1 METLRKIRSGE
12 SPHLAG
18 WGLALCAVVFA
29 GFAFPAVAQKTNQQ
43 RAQNYW
49 GDKAAAL
56 ANAGDRLEDLDISP
70 VAEDYAELT
79 LRSDLETPFQR
90 DAYML
95 KTAVPISLRA
105 RQTALALKA
114 EHVCLSEAV
123 FYEARSE
130 KTAGQKAVAEV
141 ILNRVRSKH
150 YPDSVCG
157 VVYQGSERRTG
168 CQFSFTCD
176 GSLDEVPSGKAWTRA
191 QDIASLMLSSPV
203 RKITQGATHYHTQ
216 NVQPVWSESLK
227 LTKTI
232 GTHKFY
238 RTRWRERFTPS
249 AALAVAPPS
258 P

>member
-1 METLRKIRSGE
+1 METLRKIRIGE

-18 WGLALCAVVFA
+18 WGLTLCAVIFA
-29 GFAFPAVAQKTNQQ
+29 GFAFPAIAQKTNQQ
-43 RAQNYW
+43 RLQ
-49 GDKAAAL
+49 
-56 ANAGDRLEDLDISP
+56 RDLNISP
-70 VAEDYAELT
+70 LAEDYAELA
-79 LRSDLETPFQR
+79 LREDLNGPFRR
-90 DAYML
+90 DAYVL
-95 KTAVPISLRA
+95 KASSPISVRARKTAA
-105 RQTALALKA
+105 ALQA

-150 YPDSVCG
+150 YPGSVCG

-176 GSLDEVPSGKAWTRA
+176 GSLSEVPSGKAWNRA
-191 QDIASLMLSSPV
+191 QHIASLMLSSPV

-216 NVQPVWSESLK
+216 DVQPVWSETLK